1 MEQRQERSL
10 RVAPCLG
17 KQTGSTAGALTLG
30 DFSLSGI
37 IDYFSLCGV
46 LNGKWVNAPR
56 RDPATPISPG
66 LRRGGARPGRRAAL
80 PRFSGLKHPNPF

>member
-30 DFSLSGI
+30 DFPLSGI

-46 LNGKWVNAPR
+46 LNGKSRHGLKCLNTW
-56 RDPATPISPG
+56 SPV
-66 LRRGGARPGRRAAL
+66 GGIVWGVSKRCG
-80 PRFSGLKHPNPF
+80 FSGGEV